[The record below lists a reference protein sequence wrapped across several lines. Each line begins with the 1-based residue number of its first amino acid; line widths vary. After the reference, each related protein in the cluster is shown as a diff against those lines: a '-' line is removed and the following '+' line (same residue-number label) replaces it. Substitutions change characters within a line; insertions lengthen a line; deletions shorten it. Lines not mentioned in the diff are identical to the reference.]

1 MIKNKINNI
10 NKDLVK
16 RKLFLKN
23 EIKKLILYSLIQNL
37 NLKPLVRALALKRLS
52 SFKMKSSISRQN
64 NNICLKS
71 GRIKGVTRLTGL
83 SRHQMKK
90 YSTIGC
96 LQNIK
101 IKSW

>member
-1 MIKNKINNI
+1 MKNKINNI
-10 NKDLVK
+10 NKDLIK

-23 EIKKLILYSLIQNL
+23 EIKKIILLSLIQNL
-37 NLKPLVRALALKRLS
+37 NLKPVVRASALKKIS
-52 SFKMKSSISRQN
+52 AFKVKSSISRQN

-71 GRIKGVTRLTGL
+71 GRIKGVTRLTEL

-90 YSTIGC
+90 YSTVGC
-96 LQNIK
+96 LQNNK